1 MLQRQLDNLL
11 SKTMDR
17 KEFLVH
23 IGYGVVMITG
33 ISALLKGLGG
43 LSYSSKPATT
53 ASPPH
58 NRHAVHGFGARTFGL

>member
-1 MLQRQLDNLL
+1 MLQKQLDNLL
-11 SKTMDR
+11 TKPMDR

-33 ISALLKGLGG
+33 ISALLKGLGN
-43 LSYSSKPATT
+43 LSYKSQPIPTKQP
-53 ASPPH
+53 